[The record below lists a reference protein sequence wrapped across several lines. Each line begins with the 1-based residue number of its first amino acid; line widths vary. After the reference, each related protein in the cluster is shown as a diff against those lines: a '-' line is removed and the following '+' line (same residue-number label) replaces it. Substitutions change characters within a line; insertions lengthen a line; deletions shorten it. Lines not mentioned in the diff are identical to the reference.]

1 MPICCVVCKFAA
13 DAICF
18 SVKSAAA
25 SVLGLQSFK
34 RREISLSFSL
44 PHQPPDN
51 TLIFQETTRTRRLVG
66 RIEEGEEFVS
76 AITKLC
82 EEHDV
87 SAGRIEA
94 IGSFSQ
100 VELARFDPESASYKA
115 TLSAQGCFELISL
128 QGNISK
134 LGDAVVLRL
143 ECLLSVEG
151 PAGAQF
157 VSGQLRSGKAISCEF
172 VLDIFE
178 DLAIER
184 KLDPETGRL
193 KMRTIKRIELPS
205 AATPAAAAEI
215 PRERPVAPQKVAQK
229 PAAPQPAPEPES
241 APIAGKGLSWKDA
254 AAEAAAPARPKSKG
268 SKRQSASDL
277 YADVDLEEPAIQA
290 GDILEHPKLGR
301 CRVIKIDEGE
311 YAHVRL
317 PRGRIRKLSL
327 DIVEVEFDRDE
338 DGRSVFRA
346 IIGR

>member
-1 MPICCVVCKFAA
+1 M
-13 DAICF
+13 
-18 SVKSAAA
+18 
-25 SVLGLQSFK
+25 
-34 RREISLSFSL
+34 
-44 PHQPPDN
+44 
-51 TLIFQETTRTRRLVG
+51 IFQETTRTRRLVG

-82 EEHDV
+82 QEHDV
-87 SAGRIEA
+87 GAGRIEA

-100 VELARFDPESASYKA
+100 VELARFDPVSATYKA
-115 TLSAQGCFELISL
+115 TLSAEGCFELISL

-134 LGDAVVLRL
+134 LGDAVVPRL

-157 VSGQLRSGKAISCEF
+157 VSGQLRSAKAISCEF

-193 KMRTIKRIELPS
+193 KMRSITRVELPAP
-205 AATPAAAAEI
+205 AAPVAPAAAPARDVA
-215 PRERPVAPQKVAQK
+215 PAAPAPQKVAHK
-229 PAAPQPAPEPES
+229 PAPQAAPEPVTQPEATP

-254 AAEAAAPARPKSKG
+254 VAETAAPERSSAPGAGAKRP
-268 SKRQSASDL
+268 SATDL

-301 CRVIKIDEGE
+301 CRVIKIDDGE

-327 DIVEVEFDRDE
+327 DIVDVEFDRDE